1 MIKSDRDHLILR
13 RGDRT
18 SFYLLFVQISK
29 YYLDFGTKDKKCA
42 LNKPVTDKIRI
53 VNTGGSTVRI
63 KFPESQS
70 KPQLYHLTISP
81 HEIKLKKVALN

>member
-1 MIKSDRDHLILR
+1 M
-13 RGDRT
+13 
-18 SFYLLFVQISK
+18 QISK

-53 VNTGGSTVRI
+53 VNTGSSTVRI

-70 KPQLYHLTISP
+70 KQHLYQLTVSP
-81 HEIKLKKVALN
+81 HEFKLKKVKETTQHNNDSLTLWNRVAR